1 MDSGPEPIG
10 TIYDIQGFSVQ
21 DGPGIRTTVFLK
33 GCPLRCPWC
42 HSPESQ
48 RFDIQLSWQARKCV
62 GIDECGLCLDCCP
75 QGAITPAEDLL
86 DAPGAGEPVRP
97 IAVDWEKCDDCGL
110 CAEKCPAAAL
120 SLWGKRYTVQEVVD
134 RVVRDRAFFER
145 SGGGVTI
152 SGGEPLSQAAFTL
165 ALLRALKDQ
174 GLHTALDT
182 TGFAPWTVVEKTLP
196 FTDLYLLDLKSLDAQ
211 GHRTVVGVPNELI
224 LDNARLIA
232 AGGGTLQV
240 RIPLIPRFNDS
251 AEAVRQLGE
260 FIASLGRAV
269 KLVQLLPYHAMGV
282 AKWERIRP
290 EGPVLEATA
299 PAEKTVEEAK
309 AILEECGLAVQV
321 H

>member
-1 MDSGPEPIG
+1 MDSEPEPTGI
-10 TIYDIQGFSVQ
+10 IYDIQGFSVQ

-48 RFDIQLSWQARKCV
+48 RFDVQLSWQARKCV

-75 QGAITPAEDLL
+75 HGAITPSGDLL
-86 DAPGAGEPVRP
+86 DTPGAGRPARPVA
-97 IAVDWEKCDDCGL
+97 IDWEECDDCGL

-120 SLWGKRYTVQEVVD
+120 SLWGKRYTVQEVVE
-134 RVVRDRAFFER
+134 RAVRDRPFFER
-145 SGGGVTI
+145 SGGGVTV

-182 TGFAPWTVVEKTLP
+182 TGCAPWAVVEKTLP
-196 FTDLYLLDLKSLDAQ
+196 FTDLYLLDLKSLDSEA
-211 GHRTVVGVPNELI
+211 HRTVVGVPNALI
-224 LDNARLIA
+224 LENARRLA
-232 AGGGTLQV
+232 AGGAALQV
-240 RIPLIPRFNDS
+240 RIPLIPRFNDTADS
-251 AEAVRQLGE
+251 LRRSGE
-260 FIASLGRAV
+260 FIASLGEAV
-269 KLVQLLPYHAMGV
+269 RLVQLLPYHAMGV
-282 AKWERIRP
+282 SKWERIRP
-290 EGPVLEATA
+290 EGPVLEASA
-299 PAEKTVEEAK
+299 PAENAVEEAR

>member
-1 MDSGPEPIG
+1 MDNRPEPTG

-75 QGAITPAEDLL
+75 QGAITPSEDLL
-86 DAPGAGEPVRP
+86 DTHGAGDPVRP

-134 RVVRDRAFFER
+134 RVVRDRPFFER

-182 TGFAPWTVVEKTLP
+182 TGSAPWTVVEKTLP
-196 FTDLYLLDLKSLDAQ
+196 FTDLYLLDLKCLDAQ
-211 GHRTVVGVPNELI
+211 THRTVVGVSIEPI
-224 LDNARLIA
+224 LESARRLA
-232 AGGGTLQV
+232 GAGGAIQV
-240 RIPLIPRFNDS
+240 RIPLIPRFNDG
-251 AEAVRQLGE
+251 AGAVRQLGE
-260 FIASLGRAV
+260 FIASLGQAV

-282 AKWERIRP
+282 SKWERIRP
-290 EGPVLEATA
+290 EGPVREASA
-299 PAEKTVEEAK
+299 PAEKTVEEART
-309 AILEECGLAVQV
+309 ILEQCGLTVQV